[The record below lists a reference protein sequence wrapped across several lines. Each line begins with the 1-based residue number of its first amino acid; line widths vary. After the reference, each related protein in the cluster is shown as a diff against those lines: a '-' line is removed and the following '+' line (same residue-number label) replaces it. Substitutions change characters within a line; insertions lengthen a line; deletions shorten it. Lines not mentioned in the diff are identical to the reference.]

1 MREMQQDCGPYF
13 LKEPDSMSFTTENYP
28 GVSATIADATR
39 GFVFN
44 HAMLRVKNPQVALD
58 FYTRVMGMRV
68 LRKLD
73 FPEMKFSLYFLH
85 RALDGQT
92 VPDDVGERTAWTFS
106 QRGMLEL
113 THNWGTED
121 DPDFKYHDGNAQPQG
136 FGHICFSVPDLDA
149 AIAWFD
155 ENKVPFVKRPDQGK
169 MKDVAFI
176 KDPDGYWIEIVEPAR
191 LKNLGR

>member
-1 MREMQQDCGPYF
+1 
-13 LKEPDSMSFTTENYP
+13 MSFTTELYP
-28 GVSATIADATR
+28 GVSPTASDATR
-39 GFVFN
+39 GFIFN
-44 HAMLRVKNPQVALD
+44 HAMLRVKDPEVALD
-58 FYTRVMGMRV
+58 FYTRILGMSV

-85 RALDGQT
+85 RSVDGERA
-92 VPDDVGERTAWTFS
+92 PDDLGERTAWTFA
-106 QRGMLEL
+106 QRGILEF

-136 FGHICFSVPDLDA
+136 FGHLCFSVPDLDA
-149 AIAWFD
+149 AVTWFD
-155 ENKVPFVKRPDQGK
+155 ENQVTFVKRPEQGK

-191 LKNLGR
+191 LKALGR

>member
-1 MREMQQDCGPYF
+1 
-13 LKEPDSMSFTTENYP
+13 MSFTTETHP
-28 GVSATIADATR
+28 GVCANPGLESD
-39 GFVFN
+39 GFVLN
-44 HAMLRVKNPQVALD
+44 HSMLRVKDPAISLD
-58 FYTRVMGMRV
+58 FYTRLFGMRV

-85 RALDGQT
+85 RPTAGDSP
-92 VPDDVGERTAWTFS
+92 PDDVGKRTAWTFS
-106 QRGMLEL
+106 QRGILEL

-121 DPDFKYHDGNAQPQG
+121 DPEFSYHDGNAQPQG

-149 AIAWFD
+149 AINWFD
-155 ENKVPFVKRPDQGK
+155 ANEVAYVKRPEQGK

-191 LKNLGR
+191 LEKLGR